1 MYTYYYLKEKYKIG
15 TAQAHVT
22 IASDFFWGGEG
33 GGGAVHRLFRRWK
46 IISHYSSEFLGVV
59 PLPLWSLRPQDI
71 RLLRSNHILLLLTY
85 FRKLQTMAIVTSA
98 QAQLPK
104 KNAKEKLHNDANF
117 RWLNVYMSI

>member
-33 GGGAVHRLFRRWK
+33 VGGLCTDYLEGEK
-46 IISHYSSEFLGVV
+46 IQCIISHYSSEFWGVV

-98 QAQLPK
+98 QAQLSKKTQK
-104 KNAKEKLHNDANF
+104 KNYTTMQILGD
-117 RWLNVYMSI
+117 